1 MKHSIKI
8 GGLQRE
14 IDIRPMGEDF
24 IVYRKMYVVPL
35 TRENISQINP
45 GDWREHLE
53 EFKRAGWQQVIQAF
67 LLREVRA
74 LGSCAMLGWEGNGV
88 VAKMY
93 FTTAEMFDAFKAR
106 GGCHCLESRS
116 MPAVI
121 ESLTD
126 EQVAELLKSPSRS
139 LRILCFNVGH
149 FDQRYHGQGIATAMI
164 ECLKAWARE
173 RGWRQDPRG
182 FLSGHYAADGGGRS
196 PAAPRRAGAA
206 RVPRAREY
214 ARATGAGAGPSAR
227 DRGLLERAEGASR
240 RADLV
245 PPQFPALL
253 RRGRLAVRIRSRPL
267 DGVRFVSAISAR
279 AASLPRPSSL
289 PRRAP
294 SGAGRIRRRC

>member
-126 EQVAELLKSPSRS
+126 EQVAELLRSPSRS

-173 RGWRQDPRG
+173 RGWRRI
-182 FLSGHYAADGGGRS
+182 LADS
-196 PAAPRRAGAA
+196 CPDI
-206 RVPRAREY
+206 
-214 ARATGAGAGPSAR
+214 T
-227 DRGLLERAEGASR
+227 
-240 RADLV
+240 
-245 PPQFPALL
+245 PPTVVGDHLL
-253 RRGRLAVRIRSRPL
+253 RRGALERRGFRVLENTLARPEQ
-267 DGVRFVSAISAR
+267 AR
-279 AASLPRPSSL
+279 ARLRAIEAYSSAQKEHPDEPTWYL
-289 PRRAP
+289 RNFQRFYAAVAWR
-294 SGAGRIRRRC
+294 SEYDLDHLMACDL

>member
-126 EQVAELLKSPSRS
+126 EQVAELLRSPSRT

-164 ECLKAWARE
+164 ECLKAVGPRARLAE
-173 RGWRQDPRG
+173 DPRG
-182 FLSGHYAADGGGRS
+182 FLSGHHAADGGREITCC
-196 PAAPRRAGAA
+196 AAA
-206 RVPRAREY
+206 RWS
-214 ARATGAGAGPSAR
+214 GAGSAC
-227 DRGLLERAEGASR
+227 S
-240 RADLV
+240 
-245 PPQFPALL
+245 
-253 RRGRLAVRIRSRPL
+253 RIRSRDRSRRGP
-267 DGVRFVSAISAR
+267 VCAR
-279 AASLPRPSSL
+279 SRVT
-289 PRRAP
+289 RA
-294 SGAGRIRRRC
+294 RRRSIPTGRTWYLRNFPRFYAAVAWRSEYDLDHLMACDL